1 MLLTKINKSFRLN
14 SLNFFKRNLQ
24 FTAQHDELRKTVQ
37 KVWISN
43 INSTA
48 IQLLIFQLI
57 EKDVNP
63 FVDEWEQQGAF
74 PAHQVFKKFG
84 EAGLLGITRPTG
96 EFRSIGNDYIWMI
109 NV

>member
-1 MLLTKINKSFRLN
+1 MTNSERL
-14 SLNFFKRNLQ
+14 FKR
-24 FTAQHDELRKTVQ
+24 FEFET
-37 KVWISN
+37 I
-43 INSTA
+43 INST
-48 IQLLIFQLI
+48 IKLLIFQLI

-96 EFRSIGNDYIWMI
+96 
-109 NV
+109 